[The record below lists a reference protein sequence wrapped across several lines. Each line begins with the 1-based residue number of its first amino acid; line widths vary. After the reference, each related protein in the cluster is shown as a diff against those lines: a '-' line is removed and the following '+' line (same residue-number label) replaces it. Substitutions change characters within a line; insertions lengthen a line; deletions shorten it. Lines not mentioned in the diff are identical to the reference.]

1 LPNAS
6 PWIAFG
12 LRPTA
17 WVKGCEAETLS
28 IRALKTG
35 LSLTAALAW
44 EALLTAQ
51 CFVDQ
56 GKNSVRGGPWCRVV
70 LPATDL
76 KELKECAKATSVADV
91 RRIADLFS
99 EGSLALHL
107 AGRPYAAVAKPSRGH
122 VPCLPLKRPS
132 GRSGRSGK
140 SGASGNTYRKAKGLA
155 YGDAAYARHKWGKS
169 PVAARSKHLRDHRLR
184 GKSAPTG
191 ARAPPSRGN
200 HPRGRK
206 IASKRLPA
214 SAWSFLVRLGKTNL
228 PGAASSQ

>member
-1 LPNAS
+1 MKAGHGSGGGRGELLPNAS

-28 IRALKTG
+28 TRALKTG

-51 CFVDQ
+51 CFVEQ
-56 GKNSVRGGPWCRVV
+56 GTWCRVV

-91 RRIADLFS
+91 RRIADLYS

-140 SGASGNTYRKAKGLA
+140 SGASGNTYREAKGLA
-155 YGDAAYARHKWGKS
+155 YGDAACARHKWGKS

-184 GKSAPTG
+184 ETSAPTG

-200 HPRGRK
+200 HPRGRN
-206 IASKRLPA
+206 IASKRFPA
-214 SAWSFLVRLGKTNL
+214 SA
-228 PGAASSQ
+228 